1 MIKMTKT
8 TSKLNETQL
17 DKWLWKQATTVT
29 KGSKTDILKT
39 VEIKDG
45 NFTCTDSH
53 RLVRINDFDPETT
66 YQLID
71 PKNGNDVTS
80 DPSIPS
86 YPGTDRL
93 IRDFSETTINIPV
106 KEFYNMVSAI
116 NGDYKRAT
124 RNTGSSTK
132 AMKINF
138 NNDSITF
145 TPDNCHD
152 YQLKEAVL
160 SIDSENY
167 PDINFA
173 INNSY
178 LTDAFLFFKRLKIEN
193 ITMEY
198 NGPLRPIQFRYDNL
212 VYLITPIR
220 SY

>member
-1 MIKMTKT
+1 MTKT
-8 TSKLNETQL
+8 TNKLNETQL

-53 RLVRINDFDPETT
+53 RLIRINAFDPDTT

-80 DPSIPS
+80 EENLSS

-93 IRDFSETTINIPV
+93 IRDFSDVTINIPV
-106 KEFYNMVSAI
+106 KEFYNMVSAM
-116 NGDYKRAT
+116 NGDYKRAKQV
-124 RNTGSSTK
+124 TGSSTK
-132 AMKINF
+132 AMKIHF
-138 NNDSITF
+138 NDNRITF
-145 TPDNCHD
+145 TPDKYHD

-160 SIDSENY
+160 NIDSEKY
-167 PDINFA
+167 PNIEFA

-220 SY
+220 SN

>member
-1 MIKMTKT
+1 MLKT
-8 TSKLNETQL
+8 TNKLNETLL
-17 DKWLWKQATTVT
+17 DKWLWKQAVTLT
-29 KGSKTDILKT
+29 KGAKRDILKT

-45 NFTCTDSH
+45 DLTFTDSY
-53 RLVRINDFDPETT
+53 RLVRINDFDSETS

-80 DPSIPS
+80 DESLSS

-93 IRDFSETTINIPV
+93 VRDFSDTTINIPV
-106 KEFYNMVSAI
+106 KDFYNMVAAM

-124 RNTGSSTK
+124 QIIGSSTK

-138 NNDSITF
+138 NNDRITF
-145 TPDNCHD
+145 TPDKYHD
-152 YQLKEAVL
+152 YQLKEATL
-160 SIDSENY
+160 NIDNQDY
-167 PDINFA
+167 PNIEFA

-178 LTDAFLFFKRLKIEN
+178 LTDAFLFFKRLKIES